1 MSNPQ
6 LSLVHLYK
14 PAESQTGKQP
24 AVFLFHGYGSDEQ
37 DLFSF
42 ASELPSKLAVISV
55 RAPRPMSPFGNA
67 WYTLNLE
74 APQGKWS
81 DIEEALESRE
91 MIFSFLDEAIEA
103 YALDPENISL
113 LGFSQGA
120 VLAYAV
126 ALSRPEKIR
135 NLMALSGY
143 IDLKVVEEGFQEKAI
158 DKLNI
163 YISHGQVDQVIPAEW
178 AQASSDNLKSMGID
192 HIYEEYPVG
201 HGVSPQ
207 NFYSLKEWLERHI

>member
-6 LSLVHLYK
+6 LSLFHLYK

-24 AVFLFHGYGSDEQ
+24 AIFLFHGYGSDEE

-55 RAPRPMSPFGNA
+55 RAPRPMNPFGNA
-67 WYTLNLE
+67 WYTLNFE

-81 DIEEALESRE
+81 DVEEAIESRE
-91 MIFSFLDEAIEA
+91 MIFSFIDEAIET
-103 YALDPENISL
+103 YKLDPENINL

-120 VLAYAV
+120 VLSYAI
-126 ALSRPEKIR
+126 ALSRPEKIK

-143 IDLKVVEEGFQEKAI
+143 IDLKVVEEGFENKPI
-158 DKLNI
+158 KNLNI

-178 AQASSDNLKSMGID
+178 AQASSETLKSLGVE
-192 HIYEEYPVG
+192 HTYEEYPVG

-207 NFYSLKEWLERHI
+207 NFYSLKAWLEQHI

>member
-1 MSNPQ
+1 MKYPQ

-14 PAESQTGKQP
+14 PAATHKGKQP

-42 ASELPSKLAVISV
+42 ASELPPQLAVISV

-67 WYTLNLE
+67 WYTLNLD

-81 DIEEALESRE
+81 DIDQAIESRD
-91 MIFSFLDEAIEA
+91 MIFTFLDEAIEA
-103 YALDPENISL
+103 YDLDPDNISL
-113 LGFSQGA
+113 MGFSQGT
-120 VLAYAV
+120 VLSYAV
-126 ALSRPEKIR
+126 ALSRPEKIK
-135 NLMALSGY
+135 NLIALSGY
-143 IDLKVVEEGFQEKAI
+143 IDTQVLEEGFQEKPI

-178 AQASSDNLKSMGID
+178 AQVSSETLKSMGIE
-192 HIYEEYPVG
+192 HTYEEYPVG

-207 NFYSLKEWLERHI
+207 NFYALKAWLERHI